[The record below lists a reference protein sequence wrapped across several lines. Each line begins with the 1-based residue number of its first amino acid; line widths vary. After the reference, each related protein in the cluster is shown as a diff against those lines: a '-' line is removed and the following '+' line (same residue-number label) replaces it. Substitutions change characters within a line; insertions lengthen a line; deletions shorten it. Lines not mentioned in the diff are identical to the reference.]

1 VTASPIPQLLERIR
15 ADFLEMPGLRLR
27 PEQVQRLCG
36 VEQTMCQMVLD
47 ALVEANVLC
56 LNSDGTYARLGD
68 GELQYSQPAKAET
81 RSEHT

>member
-1 VTASPIPQLLERIR
+1 MTASPNPQLLERIR

-68 GELQYSQPAKAET
+68 GELQHSQPAKAQT